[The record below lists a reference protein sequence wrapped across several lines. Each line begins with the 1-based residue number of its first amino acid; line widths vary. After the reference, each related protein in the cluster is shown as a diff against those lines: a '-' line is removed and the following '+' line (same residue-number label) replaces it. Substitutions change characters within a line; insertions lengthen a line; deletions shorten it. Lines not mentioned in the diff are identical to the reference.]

1 MRSTDVASA
10 SGVPTGPPQ
19 AKVGNADEEVG
30 QSDEFTLPHPRAVD
44 RLFVLKPASQLMPD
58 AIWPGLGKSIARLL
72 DELETDE
79 EVYALEERPP
89 FCVAVA

>member
-1 MRSTDVASA
+1 
-10 SGVPTGPPQ
+10 
-19 AKVGNADEEVG
+19 
-30 QSDEFTLPHPRAVD
+30 
-44 RLFVLKPASQLMPD
+44 VLKPAAQLIPD
-58 AIWPGLGKSIARLL
+58 AIWPGLDKSIARLL

>member
-1 MRSTDVASA
+1 
-10 SGVPTGPPQ
+10 
-19 AKVGNADEEVG
+19 
-30 QSDEFTLPHPRAVD
+30 
-44 RLFVLKPASQLMPD
+44 MPD

-89 FCVAVA
+89 LRRCGLVPAPTLIKASCTNS